1 MHARTLGSF
10 LFSISTLFICSTT
23 YGQLNFLQ
31 SSFSNTGLQSSVLQ
45 STIAEN
51 DQLYQWCNWQLNNLP
66 SPSINPA
73 FSQMSCMQLR
83 TLQKICDLQLQKYVD
98 VTEMVLPKPME
109 QQLLFQKANTL
120 FLQKKYYLAIA
131 DYNKIQNTSLS
142 NLQIVEKNFN
152 LAFSYL
158 STNQEKEVIPLM
170 ASVVNI
176 RGNYFESGNYYFGLL
191 NFYNGKYTDALSSFE
206 KIQDDK
212 EFKKVVP
219 YYIAAIH
226 YFNGNKEKSLQIAEK
241 YLNDEDAKI
250 YFRDE
255 LNLLAGQI
263 YFENKNY
270 KQAIPYIENYIAE
283 TSNIRREDLFLL
295 GFANYQIGNIVKAQ
309 DVLNRIPDDLD
320 TVSQMSNFVLADC
333 FMKQGNKEDAKDAF
347 QKVLNI
353 DGNATIN
360 EVSRYHFASLSYE
373 MHIDDDALNAAYN
386 LVKKFPN
393 SIYKGDCMKM
403 LGNLLTTTE
412 NHEAALQLLRELN
425 TPEVKAAHQKKAF
438 NQAMVELKNKSTDKA
453 LALLQE
459 SDANLVDDDIKAY
472 SDFWKADIYYNQK
485 NYAKSS
491 ENADLFL
498 QSVKK
503 EKGDINKNNAY
514 LLKIYIAI
522 KQGDDTNAIKNINK
536 IFSSK
541 NDNYLFS
548 HAIELNKLNKTIEN
562 YKSIEIKN
570 TELIKAIAVMLD
582 NYAQELPNVILKL
595 DSLVNLKDY
604 QIALIKENKVIYQAL
619 LGNHQNALPELMQ
632 INTTNN
638 PRLHFYALQ
647 SAVALKDSNVLM
659 QIATNAL
666 HNIDTT
672 NEWQAKIV
680 MQLLDAAIAQKN
692 TTKAEMYL
700 NLLKRFI
707 TLPYAKTRI
716 PIKQKLLKTMLAE
729 MQKAV
734 LPKMSIP
741 KLEIDSIG
749 TGPMLVETI
758 KQPVEKI
765 VKDTLVNRVATKP
778 QPTMKDKKE
787 TATKPNKAII
797 KKENSTSPKKAKK

>member
-31 SSFSNTGLQSSVLQ
+31 SSFSNTGLQSSLLQ

-176 RGNYFESGNYYFGLL
+176 KGNYFESGNYYFGLL

-295 GFANYQIGNIVKAQ
+295 GFANYQIGNIAKAQ

-498 QSVKK
+498 QSVK
-503 EKGDINKNNAY
+503 
-514 LLKIYIAI
+514 
-522 KQGDDTNAIKNINK
+522 
-536 IFSSK
+536 
-541 NDNYLFS
+541 
-548 HAIELNKLNKTIEN
+548 
-562 YKSIEIKN
+562 
-570 TELIKAIAVMLD
+570 
-582 NYAQELPNVILKL
+582 
-595 DSLVNLKDY
+595 
-604 QIALIKENKVIYQAL
+604 
-619 LGNHQNALPELMQ
+619 
-632 INTTNN
+632 
-638 PRLHFYALQ
+638 
-647 SAVALKDSNVLM
+647 
-659 QIATNAL
+659 
-666 HNIDTT
+666 
-672 NEWQAKIV
+672 
-680 MQLLDAAIAQKN
+680 
-692 TTKAEMYL
+692 
-700 NLLKRFI
+700 
-707 TLPYAKTRI
+707 
-716 PIKQKLLKTMLAE
+716 
-729 MQKAV
+729 
-734 LPKMSIP
+734 
-741 KLEIDSIG
+741 
-749 TGPMLVETI
+749 
-758 KQPVEKI
+758 
-765 VKDTLVNRVATKP
+765 
-778 QPTMKDKKE
+778 
-787 TATKPNKAII
+787 
-797 KKENSTSPKKAKK
+797 